1 MWLGLRETRV
11 EKKRMSFFFASP
23 SFCHVFFFSFVS
35 LFLFLLLRL
44 FRPHSH
50 RPRRASRVLPRIRKR
65 SAERSLRQKA
75 RQLFFFWGGAG
86 GARRFRSKN
95 DNTKTSK
102 KTPNNAPAAAAR
114 ASTPGRRENAEE
126 REEEGVDVSSPSLS
140 FSIAA
145 SSTASLCLA
154 SSSLSA
160 IAGAPPKDA
169 ERAIEP
175 ESAKGFE
182 ALRPLSADLKEGE
195 EEEEEEETSSSPSS
209 SARTDFLLPQSSSTT
224 ASGLT
229 ASTTLVAALAEALE
243 MCAAATRRTSWGSE

>member
-1 MWLGLRETRV
+1 MLPLLFATFSSSPSFLSS
-11 EKKRMSFFFASP
+11 SFFF
-23 SFCHVFFFSFVS
+23 FVF
-35 LFLFLLLRL
+35 LGLIATDPGEHRGY
-44 FRPHSH
+44 SH
-50 RPRRASRVLPRIRKR
+50 GFEKGALSGAYVKRRGD
-65 SAERSLRQKA
+65 
-75 RQLFFFWGGAG
+75 LFFGGG
-86 GARRFRSKN
+86 GREARRFRSKN

-102 KTPNNAPAAAAR
+102 RTTNNAPAAAAR